1 MGIIKE
7 LDQGTI
13 NQIAAGEVVERP
25 SSIVKELLENS
36 IDAGA
41 TRISVEIEE
50 GGTKSIRIT
59 DNGKGINKED
69 IRIAFL
75 RHTTS
80 KIKTAMDLLTVSSL
94 GFRGEALSSIAAVCQ
109 VELLTRTAD
118 AMEGIRYR
126 IEGGKEVGF
135 EEIGIP
141 VGTTFIVNNI
151 FFNTPARRKFLRT
164 AQTEAGYVSDI
175 IEKIAL
181 SHPEIAISF
190 KSNGKIKIHTSGNG
204 NLKDVIY
211 SIYGR
216 EITENI
222 LEINEENDFMKISG
236 YIGKAIISKG
246 NRTFENYFI
255 NGRYIKSN
263 IISKAI
269 EDGYKFI
276 LMQHKYPFTV
286 IDFTIKPEY
295 LDVNVHPSK
304 MELRFR
310 KSESIYPMIS
320 ECINDALIEKPNII
334 DVTFEKNVEKAEQIK
349 YIPEPFENKRQDI
362 VNSINNN
369 LSNDNNSNVKYDFY
383 NFGEGPKESDN
394 LENNNLNNDLN
405 TGFNSSLNSNLTTGS
420 NQLNITPSE
429 FGNNTLQEDVNYNAT
444 ANSINNIT
452 NNKMVQ
458 RELTEEYD
466 NFLSEV
472 AKPKHKIIGQVFDTY
487 WIVEYNDKMYI
498 IDQHAAH
505 EKVMFES
512 LMNKLEN
519 KEISSQMIN
528 PPIILSLSM
537 SESQLLEKYL
547 ENFKNIGFQ
556 IEPFG
561 GQDYAV
567 RAVPSDLYTLDSED
581 VLMGIVDNLSNE
593 TGKMVPDIINEKIAS
608 MSCKAAVKG
617 NSKLSYEE
625 ADKLIEQ
632 LLQLDNPYNC
642 PHGRPTIISMSKYE
656 LEKKFKRI
664 I

>member
-151 FFNTPARRKFLRT
+151 FFNTPTRRKFLRT

-190 KSNGKIKIHTSGNG
+190 KSNGKVKIHTSGNG

-349 YIPEPFENKRQDI
+349 YVPEPFENKRQDI
-362 VNSINNN
+362 VNSINNK
-369 LSNDNNSNVKYDFY
+369 LSNDNSSNVKYDFY
-383 NFGEGPKESDN
+383 NFGEGPKE
-394 LENNNLNNDLN
+394 LNM
-405 TGFNSSLNSNLTTGS
+405 
-420 NQLNITPSE
+420 TPSE

-444 ANSINNIT
+444 ANSVHNIT

-556 IEPFG
+556 IESFG

>member
-190 KSNGKIKIHTSGNG
+190 KSNGKVKIHTSGNG

-349 YIPEPFENKRQDI
+349 YIPEAFENKRQDI

-369 LSNDNNSNVKYDFY
+369 LSNDNSSNVKYDFY
-383 NFGEGPKESDN
+383 NFGEGPKEIN
-394 LENNNLNNDLN
+394 M
-405 TGFNSSLNSNLTTGS
+405 
-420 NQLNITPSE
+420 TPSE

-512 LMNKLEN
+512 LMKKLEN

-556 IEPFG
+556 IESFG